1 MTPRATTLRIPQPCA
16 ESWAAMTPA
25 ASSRYCATCTKTVVD
40 FTRMTDAE
48 ILTYLA
54 QAGRAGTCG
63 RVRADQLARPLRAAA
78 PRQPWRAWLGA
89 LLAAISLVPLGGARA
104 AGRTAP
110 PVSLAAPPPGQ
121 EPAAP
126 VRLAGP
132 PPSGSYHLEGVVLD
146 SHTNAPIAGATVLL
160 DGSDNQVA
168 TDEHGKFVFPIVTT
182 QARIV
187 LLISAVGRETYRQ
200 EVALRAKPG
209 PLTIRLAT
217 ARVFLG
223 GLGLV
228 SPPPTLWQ
236 RVSRFFA

>member
-1 MTPRATTLRIPQPCA
+1 
-16 ESWAAMTPA
+16 MTPA
-25 ASSRYCATCTKTVVD
+25 ASGRHCAACAKTVVD

-48 ILTYLA
+48 ILNHLA

-63 RVRADQLARPLRAAA
+63 RVRADQLARPLRAADAA
-78 PRQPWRAWLGA
+78 PRQPRRAWLGA
-89 LLAAISLVPLGGARA
+89 LLAAISLVPLGAARA
-104 AGRTAP
+104 AGRTGP
-110 PVSLAAPPPGQ
+110 PVSLAALAPGQ

-126 VRLAGP
+126 VRRAGP
-132 PPSGSYHLEGVVLD
+132 LPTGSYRLAGVVLD
-146 SHTNAPIAGATVLL
+146 IHTNEPIAGATVLL
-160 DGSDNQVA
+160 DGSDNRVA

-187 LLISAVGRETYRQ
+187 LLISAAGRETYRQ
-200 EVALRAKPG
+200 EVDLRAKPG
-209 PLTIRLAT
+209 LLTIHLAT

-236 RVSRFFA
+236 RVGRFFT